1 MLFSKIIPYC
11 LILTWIIGCSSTT
24 KNAKFSEEKPVVKQ
38 RENNTKPQHVALK
51 KQEPNQVKNRVEVHG
66 DIRRYYTLSY
76 RNIVG
81 YDTVI
86 SQLSICKNVFTFFV
100 ENPDLPTLKRF
111 KDAGF
116 PMEFWSTSMCAFY
129 GVPVAQ
135 VPRYL
140 KKAQRLGYQRVG
152 YDAALITKKDT
163 TALVLSNMINVHFNR
178 RTAQQDIHAVMNE
191 IPGIRLEGGSLDYAF
206 VVSVTSNRLSE
217 ILARFNALKSHRL
230 VKFVEFIPETC
241 EILL

>member
-1 MLFSKIIPYC
+1 MRNFARLCSCAAWLTVFMLEGAQRPIHSINSDWNRN
-11 LILTWIIGCSSTT
+11 LTRGIEYSTE
-24 KNAKFSEEKPVVKQ
+24 NEE
-38 RENNTKPQHVALK
+38 
-51 KQEPNQVKNRVEVHG
+51 
-66 DIRRYYTLSY
+66 DIRKYESFTY
-76 RNIVG
+76 RHIIG
-81 YDTVI
+81 YDTLRSKLNV
-86 SQLSICKNVFTFFV
+86 CKNVFTFFV

-217 ILARFNALKSHRL
+217 ILARFNTLKSHRL

-241 EILL
+241 EIML

>member
-1 MLFSKIIPYC
+1 MKC
-11 LILTWIIGCSSTT
+11 LNYKANCLAFALVFGCGPSPKNT
-24 KNAKFSEEKPVVKQ
+24 KTRLEKPVYKQ
-38 RENNTKPQHVALK
+38 QKNKTTHQHVALK
-51 KQEPNQVKNRVEVHG
+51 TQEPHKHEEIAEVHG

-100 ENPDLPTLKRF
+100 ENSDESTIKRF
-111 KDAGF
+111 RQDGF
-116 PMEFWSTSMCAFY
+116 PIEFWSTNMCSFY

-163 TALVLSNMINVHFNR
+163 TALVLSNMINVHFDR
-178 RTAQQDIHAVMNE
+178 RTAQLNVHEVMKD

-206 VVSVTSNRLSE
+206 VVSVTSNRLSD
-217 ILARFNALKSHRL
+217 IIARFNALKSHRL

-241 EILL
+241 EIML

>member
-1 MLFSKIIPYC
+1 MKWVNYVANC
-11 LILTWIIGCSSTT
+11 LAFALIIGCSPSPKNTKTT
-24 KNAKFSEEKPVVKQ
+24 LEKPVYKQ
-38 RENNTKPQHVALK
+38 QGNKTTHPHVVLK
-51 KQEPNQVKNRVEVHG
+51 KQEPNKDKARIEVHG

-81 YDTVI
+81 YDTLT

-100 ENPDLPTLKRF
+100 ENPDLPALKLF

-135 VPRYL
+135 VTRFL
-140 KKAQRLGYQRVG
+140 KKGERLGYKHVG
-152 YDAALITKKDT
+152 YDAILVTEKDT
-163 TALVLSNMINVHFNR
+163 STLVLSNMLNVHFNR
-178 RTAQQDIHAVMNE
+178 RTAQQDIHEVMND
-191 IPGIRLEGGSLDYAF
+191 IHGIRLEGGSLDYAF
-206 VVSVTSNRLSE
+206 VVSVTSNRLSD

-241 EILL
+241 EIML